1 MPNCSKCGKHIT
13 QTEVYRRQIYVG
25 TTQRVNYGKRVS
37 VGASNHY
44 RLQNV
49 CYECAQA
56 IDEANAKSE
65 KLLLTI
71 IIIIAIIA
79 ILFFYFIT

>member
-1 MPNCSKCGKHIT
+1 MSNCSKCGKYIP

-37 VGASNHY
+37 VGSSNHY

-49 CYECAQA
+49 CRECAQA
-56 IDEANAKSE
+56 IDEANARSRKICW
-65 KLLLTI
+65 TIAAIVVI
-71 IIIIAIIA
+71 IIV
-79 ILFFYFIT
+79 LYFISK